1 MRTEEDLRRT
11 FDHLADTAPDP
22 SRILTTAEPQPVR
35 RSRTPLLI
43 GAALATTAAV
53 VAVPLA
59 VNHHQQ
65 QTASPAAH
73 QTIRPSNDAWR
84 VRLSVPVQAPLAYD
98 NRTFGPSSQRIIVAD
113 WTSEMTCVL
122 DSYAKGAFDA
132 GRIPPGSPR
141 VKINDNLGYIA
152 LLVDPFSPAVKSKQ
166 VVWEA
171 APDTWVSSWCLVGRR
186 VDTTKAV
193 SIARTA
199 RLSEQRLPAPYR
211 IRYLPAE
218 LQVTG
223 LSSTPHDNDLDFAT
237 SLGARQQPLPD
248 QIGPAEISYLTG
260 DAVKATKLPSNA
272 ERIAINGRTGYLGTD
287 VGGGATVLAIKGN
300 GFQVRIILAGA
311 VPNEREELIKIAKG
325 LDLAPSATDTSTWF
339 DAATAIP

>member
-22 SRILTTAEPQPVR
+22 SRILTVVEPPPVR

-59 VNHHQQ
+59 VNHHRQQ
-65 QTASPAAH
+65 QTTSPAAQ
-73 QTIRPSNDAWR
+73 QTARPSNDAWR
-84 VRLSVPVQAPLAYD
+84 VRLFIPLQAPLAYD
-98 NRTFGPSSQRIIVAD
+98 TRTFSPSSQRIIVAGGNAE
-113 WTSEMTCVL
+113 TTCLL

-141 VKINDNLGYIA
+141 IKINNSLGYVA
-152 LLVDPFSPAVKSKQ
+152 LLADPLSPAVKSKQ
-166 VVWEA
+166 VVWEP

-186 VDTTKAV
+186 VDTTKAASV
-193 SIARTA
+193 ARTA
-199 RLSEQRLPAPYR
+199 RLAEQRLPAPYR
-211 IRYLPAE
+211 IRYLPTG

-223 LSSTPHDNDLDFAT
+223 LSSTPHDNDLDFAS
-237 SLGARQQPLPD
+237 SLGG
-248 QIGPAEISYLTG
+248 GPANITYLTG
-260 DAVKATKLPSNA
+260 DAVTGTKLPRNA

-287 VGGGATVLAIKGN
+287 AGGGAQVLAIRGD

-311 VPNEREELIKIAKG
+311 VPNEREELIKIAEG
-325 LDLAPSATDTSTWF
+325 LDLTPNPTDSSTWF